1 MRYAIRRI
9 SLRSALKFGLL
20 LGWLAALLPALG
32 LAALVLWALQGVSTA
47 LGQVETY
54 EISVLG
60 QLIATIDTLA
70 LLGLADEAGRVD
82 ELAGA
87 GWGLFASLTLLFT
100 LVGGAIVALSS
111 LLVCFC
117 YNLLASL
124 TGGLAVEL
132 RETP

>member
-1 MRYAIRRI
+1 MRYTIRRI

-32 LAALVLWALQGVSTA
+32 LAALAVWALQGTSEA
-47 LGQVETY
+47 LGQVQTY

-60 QLIATIDTLA
+60 QQIATIDTLG

-87 GWGLFASLTLLFT
+87 GWGLFGSLALVFT
-100 LVGGAIVALSS
+100 LVGGAIMALTTLLIS
-111 LLVCFC
+111 LC
-117 YNLLASL
+117 YNLLAAW
-124 TGGLAVEL
+124 TGGVAVEL
-132 RETP
+132 RETT